1 MNEPQKEK
9 EFILENTAREYFQ
22 SGREELAKNR
32 NNSAVV
38 LFFKSLV
45 ALADLQ
51 IYKKLGKTPSSHAE
65 RFNLAKNNLPE
76 LYNLL
81 DKDFPFYQ
89 SSYNIL
95 MSKELAEVIKEDA
108 EKVAKEIRIKLY

>member
-1 MNEPQKEK
+1 MKEAEKK
-9 EFILENTAREYFQ
+9 EILKRTAREYYQ
-22 SGREELAKNR
+22 SGKEELLKGR

-45 ALADLQ
+45 SLADL
-51 IYKKLGKTPSSHAE
+51 YLLVKTGSTPSSHSE
-65 RFNLAKNNLPE
+65 RFAIAKEKFPDI
-76 LYNLL
+76 YNLL

-89 SSYNIL
+89 DSYNIL

-108 EKVAKEIRIKLY
+108 EKVAGKTGISL